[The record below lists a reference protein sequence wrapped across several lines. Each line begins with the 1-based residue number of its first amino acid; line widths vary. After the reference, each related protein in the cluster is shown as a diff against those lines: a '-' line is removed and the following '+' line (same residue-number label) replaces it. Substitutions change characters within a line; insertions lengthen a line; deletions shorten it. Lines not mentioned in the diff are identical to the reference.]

1 MTFYLSEK
9 SKQRLNGVDTKL
21 REVVFLAIKITKV
34 DFGIPAYGGIR
45 TKEEQNQLF
54 RDNKSKADGYIKYS
68 RHQSGEAVDFY
79 AYVDGEASYEP
90 EHLSMVACA
99 LLQAA
104 SMLGVSVSW
113 GGLWSAGQEKNGIEY
128 GWDMGHIELGA

>member
-1 MTFYLSEK
+1 MTFYLSER
-9 SKQRLNGVDTKL
+9 SKNRLDGVNPQL
-21 REVVFLAIKITKV
+21 REVVFLAIKITRV
-34 DFGIPAYGGIR
+34 DFGIPAYGGVR

-54 RDNKSKADGYIKYS
+54 RDGKSKADGYIKYS

-79 AYVDGEASYEP
+79 AYVDGNASWEP
-90 EHLSMVACA
+90 EHLSMIACA

-113 GGLWSAGQEKNGIEY
+113 GGLWSTGQTKNGIEY
-128 GWDMGHIELGA
+128 GWDMAHLELEG